1 MLFCVAVHTV
11 LNTTF
16 VFGIHVHVPVHLF
29 LARNFRAEKRSGTN
43 SHQKKAAVEASLLF
57 CFHVYQ
63 HVLC

>member
-29 LARNFRAEKRSGTN
+29 LARNFRAEKDLARTLI
-43 SHQKKAAVEASLLF
+43 KKK
-57 CFHVYQ
+57 Q
-63 HVLC
+63 QWK

>member
-29 LARNFRAEKRSGTN
+29 LARNFRAEKDLARTLI
-43 SHQKKAAVEASLLF
+43 KKKQQWRHRFFF

>member
-29 LARNFRAEKRSGTN
+29 LARNFRAEKDLARTLIK
-43 SHQKKAAVEASLLF
+43 KKAAVEMI
-57 CFHVYQ
+57 CYPQVGH
-63 HVLC
+63 